1 MGILAAW
8 EQCIAKPPPDQ
19 RTRLAFQRR
28 QQMSEVELA
37 YELAALFDRDELPD
51 LEKLTTRFRP
61 RLALLPEVTVVMP
74 TLAIYDGLLE
84 AA

>member
-1 MGILAAW
+1 VGLLEIAAADG
-8 EQCIAKPPPDQ
+8 C
-19 RTRLAFQRR
+19 
-28 QQMSEVELA
+28 EVALA
-37 YELAALFDRDELPD
+37 YELAALFERDELPD
-51 LEKLTTRFRP
+51 LETLTTRFRP